1 MAGFRGWLCVRSAAA
16 LLVATTGIARSA
28 DAPPDEAKRI
38 EALIAH
44 VEGLKQ
50 AKFVRNG
57 VEYDAQIAGRFMRYI
72 WNDNREKVKTA
83 DDFIRVVATASG
95 AGIPYLVRFPDG
107 RESKSRDYL
116 VELLKKWE
124 MPAEK

>member
-1 MAGFRGWLCVRSAAA
+1 M
-16 LLVATTGIARSA
+16 LLVAGLSLYCMALFT
-28 DAPPDEAKRI
+28 APLAEAAEKVRTENQKI
-38 EALIAH
+38 EAMISH

-57 VEYDAQIAGRFMRYI
+57 VEYDASIAGRFLRYV
-72 WNDNREKVKTA
+72 WNANQAKVTTA

-95 AGIPYLVRFPDG
+95 AGIPYLVRFEDG

-116 VELLKKWE
+116 SELLKKWE
-124 MPAEK
+124 TPAGK

>member
-1 MAGFRGWLCVRSAAA
+1 MLRLLLAAGLSLGLLAFIASPRAVAAERIRS
-16 LLVATTGIARSA
+16 
-28 DAPPDEAKRI
+28 ENQKI
-38 EALIAH
+38 EAMISH

-57 VEYDAQIAGRFMRYI
+57 VEYDSQIAAKFLRYV
-72 WNDNREKVKTA
+72 WNANQSKVRTA

-95 AGIPYLVRFPDG
+95 AGIPYLVRFQDG

-116 VELLKKWE
+116 IALLKDLERPPSK
-124 MPAEK
+124 